1 MTAKHI
7 LLNALKAIAGIAAV
21 VFLLA
26 PVNSVIGM
34 LLFSVAIVVLIVCSA
49 ISSNL
54 DDKNT
59 GYWPDE
65 PKL

>member
-1 MTAKHI
+1 MAAKHI
-7 LLNALKAIAGIAAV
+7 LLNAVKIIAGIAAV

-26 PVNSVIGM
+26 PVSRVIGM
-34 LLFSVAIVVLIVCSA
+34 LLFIVAIVVLIVCSA
-49 ISSNL
+49 ISSKL